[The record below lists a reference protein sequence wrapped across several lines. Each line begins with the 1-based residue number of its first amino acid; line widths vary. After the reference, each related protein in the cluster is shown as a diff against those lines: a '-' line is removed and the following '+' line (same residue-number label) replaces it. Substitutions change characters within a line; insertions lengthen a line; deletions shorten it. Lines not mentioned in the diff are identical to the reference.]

1 MFRDERTPV
10 VARIG
15 LTGGIGSGKSTVAK
29 MLVEC
34 GAVLIDADAISRQ
47 LMEPGR
53 AVLAETVRA
62 FGEGIL
68 TPTGELDRAA
78 LASLVFADESARARL
93 NAIVHPAVRAEAA
106 RQREAA
112 VQKLGEGTVIVEDIP
127 LLAETG
133 QAADFDAVIVVEAQH
148 GERLRRLVEVRGM
161 SEADARARIAA
172 QASDEQRRAIAT
184 WVIDNSGSLERT
196 AAQVREVFTKITAGS
211 FHE

>member
-1 MFRDERTPV
+1 MVT
-10 VARIG
+10 RIG

-29 MLVEC
+29 MLVER

-148 GERLRRLVEVRGM
+148 QERLRRLVEVRGM

-172 QASDEQRRAIAT
+172 QASDEQRRTIAT

-196 AAQVREVFTKITAGS
+196 AAQVREVFAKITAGS
-211 FHE
+211 LHE

>member
-1 MFRDERTPV
+1 MVT
-10 VARIG
+10 RIG

-47 LMEPGR
+47 LMEPGQ
-53 AVLAETVRA
+53 AVLAETVRT

-106 RQREAA
+106 RQREVA

-161 SEADARARIAA
+161 SEADACACIAA

>member
-1 MFRDERTPV
+1 M

-62 FGEGIL
+62 FGEGVL

-106 RQREAA
+106 RQREAT
-112 VQKLGEGTVIVEDIP
+112 VQKLGEGAVIVEDIP

-133 QAADFDAVIVVEAQH
+133 QAADFDAVIVVEAQRQ
-148 GERLRRLVEVRGM
+148 ERLRRLVEMRGM

-196 AAQVREVFTKITAGS
+196 AAQVREVFAKITADS
-211 FHE
+211 LHE

>member
-1 MFRDERTPV
+1 M

-112 VQKLGEGTVIVEDIP
+112 VQKLGEDAVIVEDIP

-196 AAQVREVFTKITAGS
+196 AAQVREVFAKITAGS
-211 FHE
+211 LHE

>member
-1 MFRDERTPV
+1 MVT
-10 VARIG
+10 RIG

-47 LMEPGR
+47 LMEPGQ
-53 AVLAETVRA
+53 AVLAETVRT

-93 NAIVHPAVRAEAA
+93 NAIVHPAVRAEAT
-106 RQREAA
+106 RQREVA
-112 VQKLGEGTVIVEDIP
+112 VQKLGEGAVIVEDIP

>member
-1 MFRDERTPV
+1 M

-78 LASLVFADESARARL
+78 LAALVFADESARASL

-127 LLAETG
+127 LLTETG
-133 QAADFDAVIVVEAQH
+133 QAADFDAVIVVETQH

-161 SEADARARIAA
+161 SEADARARIQA

-196 AAQVREVFTKITAGS
+196 AAQVREVFAKITAGS
-211 FHE
+211 LHE

>member
-1 MFRDERTPV
+1 M

-34 GAVLIDADAISRQ
+34 GAVLIDADTISRQ
-47 LMEPGR
+47 LMEPGQ

-62 FGEGIL
+62 FGEGVL

-106 RQREAA
+106 RQREVA
-112 VQKLGEGTVIVEDIP
+112 VQKLGEGAVIVEDIP

-133 QAADFDAVIVVEAQH
+133 QAADFDAVIVVEAQRQ
-148 GERLRRLVEVRGM
+148 ERLRRLVEVRGM

-196 AAQVREVFTKITAGS
+196 AAQVREVFAKITADS
-211 FHE
+211 LHE

>member
-1 MFRDERTPV
+1 MLRDERTPV

-47 LMEPGR
+47 LMEPGQ

-62 FGEGIL
+62 FGEGVL

-106 RQREAA
+106 RQREVA
-112 VQKLGEGTVIVEDIP
+112 VQKLGEGVVIVEDIP

-133 QAADFDAVIVVEAQH
+133 QAADFDAVIVVEAQRQ
-148 GERLRRLVEVRGM
+148 ERLRRLVEVRGM

-196 AAQVREVFTKITAGS
+196 AAQVREVFAKITADS
-211 FHE
+211 LHE

>member
-1 MFRDERTPV
+1 MVT
-10 VARIG
+10 RIG

-47 LMEPGR
+47 LMEPGQT
-53 AVLAETVRA
+53 VLAETVRA

-93 NAIVHPAVRAEAA
+93 NAIVHPAVRAEAT
-106 RQREAA
+106 RQREVA
-112 VQKLGEGTVIVEDIP
+112 VQKLGEGAVIVEDIP

>member
-1 MFRDERTPV
+1 M

-15 LTGGIGSGKSTVAK
+15 LTGGIGSGKSTVAT

-47 LMEPGR
+47 LMEPGQT
-53 AVLAETVRA
+53 VLAETVRA

-93 NAIVHPAVRAEAA
+93 NAIVHPAVRAESA

-112 VQKLGEGTVIVEDIP
+112 VQKLGEGAVIVEDIP

-133 QAADFDAVIVVEAQH
+133 QAADFEAVIVVEAQH
-148 GERLRRLVEVRGM
+148 EERLRRLVEVRGM